1 MKNRRN
7 IQALRALLL
16 AGGLTMTVSFAA
28 MADETVPALSSSG
41 NTVQTVT
48 ATSGE
53 SYNSIAICRVSN
65 YVNVRAEANTTS
77 AVVGKIY
84 DDCAATILAT
94 VAGED
99 GDWYQIRSG
108 TVEGYVKSQYF
119 ITGAEAEAVAG
130 EVGTTYATVTSDS
143 GLRLREGPSLETAI
157 LTTLDSGTSYEV
169 LDVQGGF
176 AHLLIDDT
184 LQGYVST
191 DYITTRVEFRQAISL
206 EEEAAQQQ
214 EKE

>member
-41 NTVQTVT
+41 NAVQTVT

-99 GDWYQIRSG
+99 GDWYH
-108 TVEGYVKSQYF
+108 
-119 ITGAEAEAVAG
+119 
-130 EVGTTYATVTSDS
+130 
-143 GLRLREGPSLETAI
+143 PSI
-157 LTTLDSGTSYEV
+157 LSPERRRRRWPVRWEPPTP
-169 LDVQGGF
+169 Q
-176 AHLLIDDT
+176 
-184 LQGYVST
+184 
-191 DYITTRVEFRQAISL
+191 
-206 EEEAAQQQ
+206 
-214 EKE
+214 